1 LSTATSVQT
10 IPTAFDVL
18 VIGGGAAGLYTA
30 LALPSH
36 FRVGLM
42 TKDALP
48 LSASDW
54 AQGGIAVALDPQ
66 DSSSLHAQDTLAAG
80 AGLCDSAAVEFLVQ
94 HAPAQ
99 IRTLVEM
106 GVAFD
111 REAGQLALTLE
122 AAHSRPRVLHSAD
135 MTGRAL
141 IETLSQQ
148 VLQRSNIQ
156 VFSHVITLSLWIES
170 EGKPFCRGVSVV
182 QNGVL
187 SWISAN
193 AVVLA
198 TGGGGQIFAQT
209 TNPAISTGDGVA
221 IAWRDGACLRDLEF
235 FQFHPTA
242 LMLSNAPHFLI
253 TEAIR
258 GEGAHLLDEEGHRF
272 MFDYHPLG
280 ELAPRDVVSRSI
292 FLHLQ
297 AQQQRHPAADCVWLD
312 LNPIPREQVQ
322 RRFPKILEVC
332 RRWGIDP
339 LIQPIPVAPAA
350 HYWMGGIQTDLQ
362 GCTSIPRLYAVGEVA
377 STGIHGANRLASN
390 SLLECLVF
398 GAAVADSITHLPQA
412 DNLMPS
418 TTLTP
423 KQTSVSIEN
432 LDQEV
437 ALLSQI
443 RAELPQLMWQNAGIC
458 RKTEPLKT
466 AIARIGDWQQQVQH
480 LTLTQTLANVV
491 PQQALNLSLEDETIR
506 LWAETRNLLDI
517 ASLMLKSAVFRTESR
532 GGHYRLDFP
541 TPQDAWRVH
550 TLVVG
555 DRIQKSAPLE

>member
-10 IPTAFDVL
+10 IPSAFDVL

-36 FRVGLM
+36 FHVGLL

-80 AGLCDSAAVEFLVQ
+80 AGLCDPAAVEFLVQ

-99 IRTLVEM
+99 IQTLVEM

-141 IETLSQQ
+141 IETLSQK
-148 VLQRSNIQ
+148 VLQRPNIQ

-170 EGKPFCRGVSVV
+170 EDRPCCRGVSVV

-187 SWISAN
+187 SWICAN

-242 LMLSNAPHFLI
+242 LMLPNAPHFLI

-258 GEGAHLLDEEGHRF
+258 GEGAHLLDEDGHRF

-339 LIQPIPVAPAA
+339 LTQPIPVAPAA

-398 GAAVADSITHLPQA
+398 GAAVADSITHLPLA
-412 DNLMPS
+412 PSLVPS
-418 TTLTP
+418 TKLT
-423 KQTSVSIEN
+423 SISIAN

-443 RAELPQLMWQNAGIC
+443 RAELPQILWQSAGIC
-458 RKTEPLKT
+458 REVDSLKS
-466 AIARIGDWQQQVQH
+466 AIACIENWQRQVQC
-480 LTLTQTLANVV
+480 LTLTQILAKVV
-491 PQQALNLSLEDETIR
+491 PHQVLHLSLGDETIR

-541 TPQDAWRVH
+541 SPQDAWRAH
-550 TLVVG
+550 TLIVG
-555 DRIQKSAPLE
+555 DRIEKSAPLE